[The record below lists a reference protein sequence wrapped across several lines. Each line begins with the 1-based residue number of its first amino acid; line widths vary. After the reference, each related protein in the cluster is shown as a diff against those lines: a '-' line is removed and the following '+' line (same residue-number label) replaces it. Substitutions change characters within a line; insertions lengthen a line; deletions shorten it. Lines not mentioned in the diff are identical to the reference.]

1 LPATNSAPAL
11 LSRVADALYW
21 IGRYLERAEHVAR
34 LLDVHSTMVLDLPDG
49 SAEWREMVALCRDD
63 AEYPANWPVDAQW
76 VSRFVVHYPGNG
88 SAILACLT
96 VARENARAVRGAIS
110 SELWEQVNALYRAV
124 RHDVET
130 GAWQTHSHAFLQSVK
145 QGAHLFHGIAD
156 ETMLHDEGGTFIRLG
171 KTLERGIN
179 TIRLLDTKATRLTL
193 ENGEP
198 DLLRCASLLKM
209 CSGFEAYRRYYASP
223 IEPARVIEF
232 LLQNAT
238 FPRSALWCIGR
249 AAEEAR
255 GLVREGAAGRGPDR
269 TLASVRALIEFAP
282 PEDLAGDRL
291 RGFLETARTRAWEAE
306 RALAH
311 TFFLRDERPRVLAR
325 PSFAPQQQQQQQQQQ
340 SPALTGLLQTPTSPS
355 IRRSR
360 PAVR

>member
-1 LPATNSAPAL
+1 MPTTSSAPAL

-21 IGRYLERAEHVAR
+21 IGRFLERAEHVAR

-76 VSRFVVHYPGNG
+76 VSRFVVHYPGNA
-88 SAILACLT
+88 SAIVACLT
-96 VARENARAVRGAIS
+96 VARENARAVRGLIS
-110 SELWEQVNALYRAV
+110 SELWEQINALYRAV

-156 ETMLHDEGGTFIRLG
+156 ETMLHDEGGAFIRLG
-171 KTLERGIN
+171 KSLERGIN
-179 TIRLLDTKATRLTL
+179 TIRLLDIKAPRLTA
-193 ENGEP
+193 EDGEP

-223 IEPARVIEF
+223 VEPTSVVEF
-232 LLQNAT
+232 MLQNPT

-255 GLVREGAAGRGPDR
+255 GLVREGTAGRGPDR
-269 TLASVRALIEFAP
+269 ILAAVRALIEFASP
-282 PEDLAGDRL
+282 TDLAVPTL
-291 RGFLETARTRAWEAE
+291 NTFLESVRGRAWEAE

-311 TFFLRDERPRVLAR
+311 TFFLRDERVRVPGR
-325 PSFAPQQQQQQQQQQ
+325 PSFAPQQQQQQQERRPVMEL
-340 SPALTGLLQTPTSPS
+340 SDRSSGSLLPH
-355 IRRSR
+355 SR
-360 PAVR
+360 MGAG